1 MFGAYVRV
9 RRDFINS
16 LHLGWIKVLRSP
28 IASYS
33 AVFTAVIL
41 SRIFQGERGEDTVNP
56 LLRRMLWSVD
66 PTPDVF
72 RAAPV
77 GSGQAITLRSTPYR
91 STTSS
96 AKSQVVAPPVIII
109 SSKM

>member
-1 MFGAYVRV
+1 VRV

-16 LHLGWIKVLRSP
+16 LQRGWIKVRLSP
-28 IASYS
+28 AASYS
-33 AVFTAVIL
+33 AVFTDVTL
-41 SRIFQGERGEDTVNP
+41 SRIFQGALGDDTVNP
-56 LLRRMLWSVD
+56 LLRRIVWSVE

-72 RAAPV
+72 LAAPV

-91 STTSS
+91 LVTSS

-109 SSKM
+109 SSKTYRYSR

>member
-1 MFGAYVRV
+1 M

-16 LHLGWIKVLRSP
+16 LQRGWIKVLRSP
-28 IASYS
+28 AASNN

-56 LLRRMLWSVD
+56 LLRRIVWSVE

-77 GSGQAITLRSTPYR
+77 GSGQAITRLSTPYR
-91 STTSS
+91 WVTSS

-109 SSKM
+109 SSKT

>member
-1 MFGAYVRV
+1 M

-16 LHLGWIKVLRSP
+16 LQRGCIRVRLSP
-28 IASYS
+28 VASYS
-33 AVFTAVIL
+33 AVFTDVIL
-41 SRIFQGERGEDTVNP
+41 SRIFQGALGEDTVKP
-56 LLRRMLWSVD
+56 LLRRIVWSVE

-77 GSGQAITLRSTPYR
+77 GSGQAIILLSTPYR
-91 STTSS
+91 WVTSS

-109 SSKM
+109 SSKT

>member
-1 MFGAYVRV
+1 MRV

-16 LHLGWIKVLRSP
+16 LQRGWIKVRLSP
-28 IASYS
+28 AASNS
-33 AVFTAVIL
+33 AVFTDVIL
-41 SRIFQGERGEDTVNP
+41 SRIFQGAFGEDTVNP
-56 LLRRMLWSVD
+56 LLRRIVWSVE

-77 GSGQAITLRSTPYR
+77 GSGQAIILLSTPYR
-91 STTSS
+91 WVTSS

-109 SSKM
+109 SSKT